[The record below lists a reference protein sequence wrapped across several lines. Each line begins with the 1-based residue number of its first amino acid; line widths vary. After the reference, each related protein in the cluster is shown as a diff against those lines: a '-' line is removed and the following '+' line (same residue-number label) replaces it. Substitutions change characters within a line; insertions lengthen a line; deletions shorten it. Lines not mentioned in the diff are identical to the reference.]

1 MSDSAKYVKIVAWS
15 EADRCFVGS
24 CPGIIGPCCHG
35 DDEVKVYRQLC
46 EIVEE
51 WIAIAKR
58 DNKPLP
64 APTAA
69 TKFVEQLLTAHGT
82 VGVGKNL
89 GRV

>member
-1 MSDSAKYVKIVAWS
+1 V
-15 EADRCFVGS
+15 FVRS
-24 CPGIIGPCCHG
+24 CPGIIGPCWHG

-51 WIAIAKR
+51 WIAITKR

-69 TKFVEQLLTAHGT
+69 TKFVEQLLTAQ
-82 VGVGKNL
+82 
-89 GRV
+89 